1 MRSPNSSEHLEIL
14 NSKWPDLK
22 DKKTWTPPEGSKL
35 GGIERAYFEE
45 RGRVPADQRAE
56 SLRGNYEDFFDELD
70 RVVSYEDLEN
80 APICPTCN
88 EQVKIRM
95 TGEKSPWAS
104 CRCNAD
110 PHPDAESFGAE
121 YARGYR
127 LKTNPRSSPRA
138 SSLDSRTRRNI
149 SKNASLTPA
158 ILGSIAVFGT
168 GLWLLSNRDSEIKE
182 T

>member
-1 MRSPNSSEHLEIL
+1 M
-14 NSKWPDLK
+14 
-22 DKKTWTPPEGSKL
+22 
-35 GGIERAYFEE
+35 
-45 RGRVPADQRAE
+45 
-56 SLRGNYEDFFDELD
+56 D

-104 CRCNAD
+104 CRCNPD